1 MSECADVATVT
12 HGHSESSG
20 REARCR
26 SHPLPCRGCTDW
38 WNSLDGLYESID
50 EAWTD
55 ALNWWQ
61 GRGLDACSVAGAI
74 GVEVSTPAGEWRTL
88 LMRSQGLHRT
98 GG

>member
-1 MSECADVATVT
+1 MPKSPAPMPRLYRLVEFP
-12 HGHSESSG
+12 GLP
-20 REARCR
+20 
-26 SHPLPCRGCTDW
+26 HP
-38 WNSLDGLYESID
+38 SLDGLYESID
-50 EAWTD
+50 VAWTD

>member
-1 MSECADVATVT
+1 MPRLYRLVEFP
-12 HGHSESSG
+12 GLP
-20 REARCR
+20 
-26 SHPLPCRGCTDW
+26 HP
-38 WNSLDGLYESID
+38 SLDGLYESID

>member
-1 MSECADVATVT
+1 MPKSPAPMPRLYRLVEFP
-12 HGHSESSG
+12 GLP
-20 REARCR
+20 
-26 SHPLPCRGCTDW
+26 HP
-38 WNSLDGLYESID
+38 SLDGLYESID

-61 GRGLDACSVAGAI
+61 GKGLDACPVAGAI

-98 GG
+98 GA